1 MTKRSV
7 AEYECIVEALL
18 FASDHPLSFNA
29 LMSLTGDIDA
39 SRLQAVIAALRRRY
53 DLNGHSF
60 QIIEIAGGY
69 QMCTRPRY
77 ARWIKELY
85 RNRTAVRLSKPSL
98 ETLAIIAYRQPIIRT
113 DIEAIRGVNIEGVLK
128 TLLQRNL
135 ITIRG
140 RKKAP
145 GRPLLYGT
153 TDEFLRYF
161 GLNKISDLPTREEL
175 KSLIEADESTEDV
188 VTDHEHPVEQIP
200 GPVLGDLAPSGGSAH
215 PPGAGAGERP
225 EGDAARPPGG

>member
-1 MTKRSV
+1 MTDRSIT
-7 AEYECIVEALL
+7 EHECIIEALL
-18 FASDHPLSFNA
+18 FASDHPLSIHT
-29 LMSLTGDIDA
+29 LMSLVGNIDA

-53 DLNGHSF
+53 DQNGHSF

-77 ARWIKELY
+77 ARWVKDLY
-85 RNRTAVRLSKPSL
+85 RNRTATRLSKPSL
-98 ETLAIIAYRQPIIRT
+98 ETLAIIAYQQPIIRT

-153 TDEFLRYF
+153 TDEFLHYF

-175 KSLIEADESTEDV
+175 KSLIEAEEPAEEV
-188 VTDHEHPVEQIP
+188 ETDREHPVEQIP
-200 GPVLGDLAPSGGSAH
+200 GPSLGNLAPSGGPVH
-215 PPGAGAGERP
+215 PDGSSAGERP
-225 EGDAARPPGG
+225 TGDPARAPGG

>member
-1 MTKRSV
+1 MTKRPIT
-7 AEYECIVEALL
+7 EYESIVEALL

-39 SRLQAVIAALRRRY
+39 ARLHTVIAALRKRY
-53 DLNGHSF
+53 DHNGNSF

-77 ARWIKELY
+77 ARWVKELY
-85 RNRTAVRLSKPSL
+85 RSRTAVRLSKPAL
-98 ETLAIIAYRQPIIRT
+98 ETLAIIAYRQPIVRT
-113 DIEAIRGVNIEGVLK
+113 DIEVIRGVNIEGVLK

-153 TDEFLRYF
+153 TEEFLRYF

-175 KSLIEADESTEDV
+175 KSLIEADESAEDV

-200 GPVLGDLAPSGGSAH
+200 GPALGGLAPPGGSAH
-215 PPGAGAGERP
+215 PQGEGAGERP
-225 EGDAARPPGG
+225 EGDTARAPGG

>member
-1 MTKRSV
+1 MNDRSIT
-7 AEYECIVEALL
+7 EHECIIEALL
-18 FASDHPLSFNA
+18 FASDHPLSFNT
-29 LMSLTGDIDA
+29 LMSLVGNIDA
-39 SRLQAVIAALRRRY
+39 ARLQSVIAALRRRY
-53 DLNGHSF
+53 DQNGHSF

-85 RNRTAVRLSKPSL
+85 RDRNSVRLSKPAL
-98 ETLAIIAYRQPIIRT
+98 ETLAVIAYRQPVVRT
-113 DIEAIRGVNIEGVLK
+113 DVEAIRGVNIEGVLK

-161 GLNKISDLPTREEL
+161 GLNRISDLPTREEL
-175 KSLIEADESTEDV
+175 KSLIEADEPTEEV
-188 VTDHEHPVEQIP
+188 VTDHDHPVEQIS
-200 GPVLGDLAPSGGSAH
+200 GPAFGDLTAPGGSAH
-215 PPGAGAGERP
+215 SEGTSAGERP
-225 EGDAARPPGG
+225 ASDAARAPGR

>member
-1 MTKRSV
+1 MTDRSIS
-7 AEYECIVEALL
+7 EHECIVEALL
-18 FASDHPLSFNA
+18 FASDHPLSFNT
-29 LMSLTGDIDA
+29 LLSLIDHIDA
-39 SRLQAVIAALRRRY
+39 SGLQAVITALRRRY
-53 DLNGHSF
+53 EENGHSF
-60 QIIEIAGGY
+60 QIIEIAGGF

-77 ARWIKELY
+77 ARWVKELY
-85 RNRTAVRLSKPSL
+85 HNRTTVRLSRPAL
-98 ETLAIIAYRQPIIRT
+98 ETLAIVAYRQPIVRT

-175 KSLIEADESTEDV
+175 KSLIEADEPTEEV
-188 VTDHEHPVEQIP
+188 VIDHDHPAEQIS
-200 GPVLGDLAPSGGSAH
+200 GPAFGDLPASGGSVH
-215 PPGAGAGERP
+215 SEGASAGERAA
-225 EGDAARPPGG
+225 GDTAGTPGG

>member
-1 MTKRSV
+1 MNDRANEQK
-7 AEYECIVEALL
+7 EGIVEALL
-18 FASDHPLSFNA
+18 FASDRPLSINR
-29 LMSLTGDIDA
+29 LMTLVGNIDPSSL
-39 SRLQAVIAALRRRY
+39 RNVIAGLRQKY
-53 DLNGHSF
+53 DRNGHSF

-85 RNRTAVRLSKPSL
+85 RSRTTVRMSKPAL
-98 ETLAIIAYRQPIIRT
+98 ETLAIIAYRQPIVRT

-153 TDEFLRYF
+153 SDEFLRYF
-161 GLNKISDLPTREEL
+161 GLNKITDLPTREEL
-175 KSLIEADESTEDV
+175 KSLIEAHEATEEL
-188 VTDHEHPVEQIP
+188 VTDHGHPVEQIS
-200 GPVLGDLAPSGGSAH
+200 GPAFGDLAASGGSAH
-215 PPGAGAGERP
+215 PGGAGTG
-225 EGDAARPPGG
+225 